1 MSNTETAKYVFIHMP
16 TLISL
21 NPYWL
26 WYSTWYMCN
35 VGTCTMQAHVYEE
48 VIYGTYTYT
57 LSLCISPSP
66 QSALLVLKGTQH
78 GLNNMQYLRCQNV
91 LPSLASSGPLLP
103 NSSIW
108 VTLDLNSKMETD
120 LPLLKATTQVALCC
134 CWVRP
139 KVETSSM
146 RNCKMQGSFLESCR
160 QQNPFLQN

>member
-1 MSNTETAKYVFIHMP
+1 MSNTETAKQVFIHMP
-16 TLISL
+16 SLISL
-21 NPYWL
+21 NPYLL

-35 VGTCTMQAHVYEE
+35 AGTCIWR

-57 LSLCISPSP
+57 LSLCISLIP
-66 QSALLVLKGTQH
+66 QSALLVLKGTH
-78 GLNNMQYLRCQNV
+78 YGLNNMQYLRCQNV